1 MTVADDQA
9 GADWH
14 WWRERRLPAEVTH
27 LDSAAAGR
35 SSRAT
40 LAATAAYAER
50 EATVG
55 AYVAMA
61 EAAPVLAE
69 GRAGLARLLGVP
81 AAGVTFAPSAEAAL
95 DALLAIWPLDEGDTV
110 AVVRC
115 EWGPNLDA
123 LAARGLRITEI
134 GTHGDGAVDLAA
146 LERMLVG
153 KSSVW

>member
-40 LAATAAYAER
+40 LAATAAHAER

-61 EAAPVLAE
+61 EASP
-69 GRAGLARLLGVP
+69 P
-81 AAGVTFAPSAEAAL
+81 FS
-95 DALLAIWPLDEGDTV
+95 
-110 AVVRC
+110 C
-115 EWGPNLDA
+115 
-123 LAARGLRITEI
+123 
-134 GTHGDGAVDLAA
+134 
-146 LERMLVG
+146 
-153 KSSVW
+153 